1 MIESDL
7 VLFSPSETLA
17 RWARSNPSLETRSQV
32 EALVTFLDRKDAA
45 CLLCRGSLKPI
56 GLMGV
61 IGPPDAVRESFAVC
75 KPCSSGDYD
84 ECDERILDALGLTIV
99 RGPNP
104 ERL

>member
-1 MIESDL
+1 MIESGL
-7 VLFSPSETLA
+7 VLFSPSQTLA
-17 RWARSNPSLETRSQV
+17 TWGRGNPSLETRSQV
-32 EALVTFLDRKDAA
+32 EALLAFIDAKKPV
-45 CLLCRGSLKPI
+45 CLLCGGPLKPI

-75 KPCSSGDYD
+75 KPCSSGDED
-84 ECDERILDALGLTIV
+84 ECDQRIFDALGITVV